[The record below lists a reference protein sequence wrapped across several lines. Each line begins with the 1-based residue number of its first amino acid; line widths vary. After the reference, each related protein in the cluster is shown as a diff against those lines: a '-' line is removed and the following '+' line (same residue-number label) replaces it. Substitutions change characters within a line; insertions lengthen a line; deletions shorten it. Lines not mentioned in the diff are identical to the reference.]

1 MITIES
7 KIQELKGV
15 VYVMINWKATHPC
28 CRLTVPGRLTG
39 MGRNMIRIR

>member
-15 VYVMINWKATHPC
+15 VGIMINWKATHVVGL
-28 CRLTVPGRLTG
+28 R
-39 MGRNMIRIR
+39 